1 MITRK
6 IAWRIFMKAI
16 IMAGGEGTRLKP
28 VSGDTPKPLVSFC
41 GRPVM
46 EHIVRLLR
54 KNGISDI
61 CAALKYRPEDIENYF
76 GDGKDFG
83 VKMQY
88 RIETDALGTAGGV
101 KNCSDFYGD
110 EDFLVISG
118 DAICDF
124 DLKSLL
130 EAHEKHSPAVSIALY
145 PHSDPLRYGLV
156 LCDGESCVRSFIE
169 KPDWTHVVTNLV
181 NTGIYIISPKA
192 MEPVPEGKSFDFAK
206 DLFPLLLKNNEL
218 IYGFPCD
225 GYWCDIGTP
234 KSYYQC
240 CVDALEGRLNIDLC
254 GGFEEQKNSEASP
267 DRHADGKFSSSSVN
281 CRDRA
286 RLMSSVSKTFMDMGA
301 DFSDGFC
308 LKGEDYELRIEA
320 NPEIEALR
328 ILASANSVEQSKELA
343 FSASSLLKELEK
355 RLDN

>member
-1 MITRK
+1 
-6 IAWRIFMKAI
+6 MKAI

-28 VSGDTPKPLVSFC
+28 VSGDTPKPLVNLC

-54 KNGISDI
+54 KNGVTDI
-61 CAALKYRPEDIENYF
+61 CAALKYRPEEIENYF
-76 GDGKDFG
+76 GNGEKFG
-83 VKMQY
+83 VSMQY
-88 RIETDALGTAGGV
+88 RIEKDALGTAGGV
-101 KNCSDFYGD
+101 KNCADFFGD

-118 DAICDF
+118 DAACDF
-124 DLKSLL
+124 DLSALIS
-130 EAHEKHSPAVSIALY
+130 AHEKHSPAVSIALY
-145 PHSDPLRYGLV
+145 PHSDPLRYGLA

-169 KPDWTHVVTNLV
+169 KPDWAHVVTNLV
-181 NTGIYIISPKA
+181 NTGIYIVTPRA
-192 MEPVPEGKSFDFAK
+192 MELVPEGRSFDFAK
-206 DLFPLLLKNNEL
+206 DLFPILLEKGEL

-234 KSYYQC
+234 KSYYEC
-240 CVDALEGRLNIDLC
+240 CSDALSGRLNIDLA
-254 GGFEEQKNSEASP
+254 GGFEEHKKPDNAKDSRADDDEITASV
-267 DRHADGKFSSSSVN
+267 S

-308 LKGEDYELRIEA
+308 LRGEDYELRIEP
-320 NPEIEALR
+320 NPDIAALR
-328 ILASANSVEQSKELA
+328 IFAMASTAEQSKELA
-343 FSASSLLKELEK
+343 FSAASFLKELEK